1 MSSSSRRS
9 SAVLLFAVSV
19 AMATP
24 CLAKCGDVTYK
35 LTVHVLDCNTG
46 APIAQAQVLFFTGED
61 YALVRDGSPSSA
73 GLTDKAGSFTGDFL
87 FNTYSGWWLFGDR
100 CGAELT
106 ELELIVV
113 PPDRP
118 AERFHLRDLH
128 IIGSLTDEPIT
139 LRPITIRL
147 FPVPGG

>member
-1 MSSSSRRS
+1 M
-9 SAVLLFAVSV
+9 LLFAVSV
-19 AMATP
+19 AIATP
-24 CLAKCGDVTYK
+24 CLAKCPHTHYK
-35 LTVHVLDCNTG
+35 LDVHALDRATG
-46 APIAQAQVLFFTGED
+46 APIAQAQVLFFLPGD
-61 YALVRDGSPSSA
+61 DSALRKAGSPSSA
-73 GLTDKAGSFTGDFL
+73 GLTDKAGWFTGDFL
-87 FNTYSGWWLFGDR
+87 FNTYSGWWLFGDS

-147 FPVPGG
+147 FPAPDG

>member
-1 MSSSSRRS
+1 VSSSSKRRG
-9 SAVLLFAVSV
+9 AVLLFAVSV
-19 AMATP
+19 AIATP

-35 LTVHVLDCNTG
+35 LAVHALDRATG
-46 APIAQAQVLFFTGED
+46 APIAQAQVFFFLPGDD
-61 YALVRDGSPSSA
+61 YALRKAGSSSSA

-87 FNTYSGWWLFGDR
+87 FNTYSGWWFGDR

-147 FPVPGG
+147 FPAPGG